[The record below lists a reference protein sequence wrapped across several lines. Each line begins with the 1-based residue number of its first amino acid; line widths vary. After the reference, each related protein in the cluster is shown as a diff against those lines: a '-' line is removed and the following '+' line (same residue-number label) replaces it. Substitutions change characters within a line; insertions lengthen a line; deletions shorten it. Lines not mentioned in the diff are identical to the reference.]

1 MKITHY
7 SYRVFLRYNVICWFL
22 LFKYSP
28 GGLARFCPSIC
39 SVVCVCVCLID
50 LVWGRRDKQ
59 IKQNAVMFLGPHRDL
74 KYLNPNTHQRKTSE
88 ILWPNKICR
97 SLSTLS
103 TFEQIYSNV
112 SWCHLWPFWPY
123 LFICLESQG
132 LPCQITH
139 KNVPHGGPGAQRLGS
154 APRSHGFDRVGWDE
168 KTTRR
173 RGCLWDS

>member
-88 ILWPNKICR
+88 IL
-97 SLSTLS
+97 
-103 TFEQIYSNV
+103 
-112 SWCHLWPFWPY
+112 
-123 LFICLESQG
+123 
-132 LPCQITH
+132 
-139 KNVPHGGPGAQRLGS
+139 
-154 APRSHGFDRVGWDE
+154 
-168 KTTRR
+168 
-173 RGCLWDS
+173 